1 MAKENKN
8 THISYII
15 EFNATIQIK
24 KLGQL
29 NSTVTLKDIYTMA
42 LFFFKKKKK
51 PLQFIHIDKLLKCPC
66 YLMNINFFIC
76 LTGTVTGT
84 NVSIFLD

>member
-42 LFFFKKKKK
+42 LFFFKKKKTAT
-51 PLQFIHIDKLLKCPC
+51 IYSHR
-66 YLMNINFFIC
+66 
-76 LTGTVTGT
+76 
-84 NVSIFLD
+84 